1 LARITDRLRRFE
13 KTPFHF
19 SLTPDPEAIALMGGI
34 ARALTESGWDWK
46 GLPALLVDKLTAE
59 PSLRV
64 ETTYGCVLILIP
76 PRFRS

>member
-1 LARITDRLRRFE
+1 
-13 KTPFHF
+13 
-19 SLTPDPEAIALMGGI
+19 MGGI

-59 PSLRV
+59 PCLRV